1 MRQSVSIYSAKYVTD
16 TLQWFSSPRLQGN
29 DIGSVF
35 TLSLPA
41 SDLLCCWPL
50 AITTTASAYQRAAKV
65 LKNSII
71 INNLTLRMAL
81 VTEEAVTSVQSS
93 PESRARQNP
102 IIQHLHSRRA
112 FRCDEK
118 GRESGEHAECV
129 HKLDKLPHSI
139 STRLLRLTY
148 SMCSSFYLHSTLAVS
163 HFVELGTWVSTAAI
177 ITGATEQAGRLADR
191 Q

>member
-1 MRQSVSIYSAKYVTD
+1 MLSLASDSPQKIVRQSVSIYSAKYVTD

-112 FRCDEK
+112 FRCDER
-118 GRESGEHAECV
+118 GRERE
-129 HKLDKLPHSI
+129 
-139 STRLLRLTY
+139 
-148 SMCSSFYLHSTLAVS
+148 
-163 HFVELGTWVSTAAI
+163 W
-177 ITGATEQAGRLADR
+177 GARR
-191 Q
+191 VCP